1 MALTTFQCHVGRY
14 IMLRSDGYIIIY
26 CALHG
31 SDVTNVHRHPRGEAG
46 EDRVDLCA
54 IDLFLFF
61 SFLFFSVFVGI
72 RTSSSSI
79 SVVVDGNY
87 IPNNAGGDDYYYC
100 AYNKKLVAA
109 RPGRR
114 APWER
119 TTIGIGYAQLS
130 YTYNTRRRSMYTRLY
145 AVIW

>member
-14 IMLRSDGYIIIY
+14 VTFGRIY

-31 SDVTNVHRHPRGEAG
+31 SDVTNVHRHPRSEAG

-61 SFLFFSVFVGI
+61 SFFFSVFVGI

-79 SVVVDGNY
+79 SVVVDGN
-87 IPNNAGGDDYYYC
+87 
-100 AYNKKLVAA
+100 
-109 RPGRR
+109 
-114 APWER
+114 
-119 TTIGIGYAQLS
+119 TI
-130 YTYNTRRRSMYTRLY
+130 
-145 AVIW
+145 